1 MGTEAGSVI
10 QAMIRINDQ
19 IQLAEQEIE
28 LSGIRAQGA
37 GGQHVNKNETAI
49 HLRFDVRASSLPE
62 ALQARLLASRDSRIS
77 SDGVIVI
84 KAQSHRSREKNRL
97 EAIERLRELILR
109 AAKTRRRR
117 VPTKP
122 TRSSREKRLDAKK
135 KRGALKKLRSSGLD

>member
-1 MGTEAGSVI
+1 
-10 QAMIRINDQ
+10 MIRISDQ
-19 IQLAEQEIE
+19 IQIAEQEIE

-49 HLRFDVRASSLPE
+49 HLRFDIHASSLPDS
-62 ALQARLLASRDSRIS
+62 LQKRLIASRDSRIS

-84 KAQSHRSREKNRL
+84 KSQSYRSREKNRL
-97 EAIERLRELILR
+97 EAIERLRELIVQ
-109 AAKTRRRR
+109 ATKTRRRR

-122 TRSSREKRLDAKK
+122 TRAARQKRLDAKK